1 MASSMRSAA
10 ESPSTRAALAR
21 KRLNLLP
28 DNEIVYVDR
37 LGPRILR
44 VPPDPTVPLSR
55 ETLRELN
62 KGNLTGQLA
71 QGTRFLTNRMIQCPE
86 ITIDTN
92 GHYTVQKK
100 KNNPNGRDS
109 RAFTIRTLN
118 IWTGKPGELHEDR
131 DIADLILYSV
141 GADLLP
147 SYHSWKGDRLERRET
162 SLELESQ
169 QEAAL
174 AEQELTGCPK
184 PIADVIDEYKE
195 EHEAKLD
202 EVALNDPENML
213 RFKPNIRPSDP
224 AWEGVEE
231 YFKWILQ
238 YEREENPDAPKVYRV
253 LEDELLESQL
263 LLAIPAINSGYR
275 AKTQDENTE
284 KYREALRTTFQGKP
298 DNLATK
304 LTMLCFGLPIKP
316 LTLAN
321 VKFAGGLEDVPA
333 EDSENIERALGG
345 QIIERIV
352 WSEKPLEFLD
362 YYNERSYGYPMMRSE
377 LTPP

>member
-1 MASSMRSAA
+1 MAPSMRSAT
-10 ESPSTRAALAR
+10 ESPSSRAALAR

-44 VPPDPTVPLSR
+44 VPPDPTVCLSR
-55 ETLRELN
+55 ETLRELD
-62 KGNLTGQLA
+62 KGNLTGHLG
-71 QGTRFLTNRMIQCPE
+71 QGTRFLTNWMMQCPE

-100 KNNPNGRDS
+100 KNSPNGRDS
-109 RAFTIRTLN
+109 RAFTIRTLDV
-118 IWTGKPGELHEDR
+118 WTGKPGELHEDR
-131 DIADLILYSV
+131 NIVDLIFYSV
-141 GADLLP
+141 GVDLLP
-147 SYHSWKGDRLERRET
+147 SYHSWKGDRLERRES
-162 SLELESQ
+162 SLEFEKQ
-169 QEAAL
+169 QEATL
-174 AEQELTGCPK
+174 AEEEFAGCPK

-195 EHEAKLD
+195 EHEAKMD
-202 EVALNDPENML
+202 EEASNDPENML

-238 YEREENPDAPKVYRV
+238 YEREENPDAPKVHRV
-253 LEDELLESQL
+253 LEDEFLESQL
-263 LLAIPAINSGYR
+263 LLAVPAINSGYR
-275 AKTQDENTE
+275 AKIQDKNT
-284 KYREALRTTFQGKP
+284 KRYHEALQTTFQGKP
-298 DNLATK
+298 DNLVTK
-304 LTMLCFGLPIKP
+304 LTMLCFGLPIEP

-333 EDSENIERALGG
+333 ENNEDVEKGLDG

-362 YYNERSYGYPMMRSE
+362 YYNERSYGYPMIRSE
-377 LTPP
+377 LTPT

>member
-1 MASSMRSAA
+1 MAPSLDPATQ
-10 ESPSTRAALAR
+10 SPSTRASLAR
-21 KRLNLLP
+21 KSLNRLP

-44 VPPDPTVPLSR
+44 VPPDPIVCLSR
-55 ETLRELN
+55 DTLRELD
-62 KGNLTGQLA
+62 KGNLTGRLA
-71 QGTRFLTNRMIQCPE
+71 QGARFLTNRMLQCPE
-86 ITIDTN
+86 ITVDTN

-100 KNNPNGRDS
+100 KNNPNGKNS
-109 RAFTIRTLN
+109 RAYTVKTLD

-131 DIADLILYSV
+131 EIVNLIFYSV

-147 SYHSWKGDRLERRET
+147 SYHSWRNDKLERRES
-162 SLELESQ
+162 SLELERQ
-169 QEAAL
+169 QEADM
-174 AEQELTGCPK
+174 AEQKFTARPK
-184 PIADVIDEYKE
+184 PIADVIDEYKAE
-195 EHEAKLD
+195 KEAKLD
-202 EVALNDPENML
+202 EDASNDPENML

-238 YEREENPDAPKVYRV
+238 YEREESRDAPKVYRV
-253 LEDELLESQL
+253 LRDELLESQL
-263 LLAIPAINSGYR
+263 LLAIPAINGGYR
-275 AKTQDENTE
+275 AKIQDENTT
-284 KYREALRTTFQGKP
+284 KYYEALRTAFRGKP
-298 DNLATK
+298 DNLVTK
-304 LTMLCFGLPIKP
+304 LTMLCFGLPIAP

-333 EDSENIERALGG
+333 DGEDVERGLDGE
-345 QIIERIV
+345 IIERTV

-362 YYNERSYGYPMMRSE
+362 YYNERSYGYPMVRSE

>member
-1 MASSMRSAA
+1 MAPSLDPATQ
-10 ESPSTRAALAR
+10 SPSARASLAR
-21 KRLNLLP
+21 KSLNRLP

-44 VPPDPTVPLSR
+44 VPPDPIVCLSR
-55 ETLRELN
+55 DTLRGLD
-62 KGNLTGQLA
+62 KGNLTGRLA
-71 QGTRFLTNRMIQCPE
+71 QGARFLTNRMLQCPE
-86 ITIDTN
+86 ITVDTN

-100 KNNPNGRDS
+100 KNNPNGKNS
-109 RAFTIRTLN
+109 RAYTVKTLD

-131 DIADLILYSV
+131 EIVNLIFYSV

-147 SYHSWKGDRLERRET
+147 SYHSWRNDKLERRES
-162 SLELESQ
+162 SLELERQ
-169 QEAAL
+169 QEADM
-174 AEQELTGCPK
+174 AEQKFTARPK
-184 PIADVIDEYKE
+184 PIADVIDEYKAE
-195 EHEAKLD
+195 KEAKLD
-202 EVALNDPENML
+202 EDASNDPENML

-238 YEREENPDAPKVYRV
+238 YEREESRDAPKVYRV
-253 LEDELLESQL
+253 LRDELLESQL
-263 LLAIPAINSGYR
+263 LLAIPAINGGYR
-275 AKTQDENTE
+275 AKIQDENTT
-284 KYREALRTTFQGKP
+284 KYYEALRAAFRGKP
-298 DNLATK
+298 DNLVTK
-304 LTMLCFGLPIKP
+304 LTMLCFGLPIAP

-333 EDSENIERALGG
+333 DGEDVERGLDGE
-345 QIIERIV
+345 IIERTV

-362 YYNERSYGYPMMRSE
+362 YYNERSYGYPMVRSE